1 MAVHGYVP
9 DFDPWLSFSIS
20 VLLTRL
26 FGPTNKI
33 IPVLPSPSLDCVTSM
48 SEVAAAT
55 TVMYPSTTDEFV
67 LSIMGRVRD
76 TNAYD

>member
-1 MAVHGYVP
+1 
-9 DFDPWLSFSIS
+9 
-20 VLLTRL
+20 
-26 FGPTNKI
+26 
-33 IPVLPSPSLDCVTSM
+33 VLPSPSLDCVTSM